1 MKKKIDDA
9 GTDEIKRLLVLLLI
23 KLGSSSDEIAAALQ
37 VDSSLVR
44 RMVPSRKVKKFDF
57 LQNKST

>member
-1 MKKKIDDA
+1 MKNIEDA
-9 GTDEIKRLLVLLLI
+9 GTDEIKRLLVLLLV

-37 VDSSLVR
+37 VNPSVVR

-57 LQNKST
+57 LQSTPK